1 MRFAHKR
8 GARLIEPGA
17 DATIHSTMDKK
28 TLSVLL
34 LVVFIPSLLICLHP
48 TTSESFQYD
57 AVISQIAAHDGAAAN
72 ALDASRTFEARRNHP
87 PLLSY
92 IIELN
97 NRIFG
102 NGPFGARIF
111 SIVFGSLT
119 CLVVAIAV
127 AALLPPVPIRL
138 PAAVTAG
145 WLLCVLP
152 VHLYVS
158 RTSNWDA
165 VYGFFATSSLLCMA
179 SYALHGSPHRLYA
192 AALFGALAFLTCEL
206 GLSLLPAAGFVLLM
220 DAGRMPRSRLAMRW
234 AGIILFVGALFISLW
249 PGGVLKLDLGKTLL
263 YRWRDSAVAQRNA
276 PWYVFYTELFRQSP
290 AFTLCMVLG
299 IVVTLLVPV
308 VRTDL
313 RTKFSSRVLV
323 AALPFWIYAATVFVL
338 SLKERLVYVHH
349 IVDMFPPLVIAVCME
364 LAARASVLGESSKR
378 WALGIGAAAVALSAV
393 AAFNPD
399 PEVVGPQEHPG
410 FLGVSEALRDYPGA
424 RVYCYDTVVLGFY
437 LPHASIEGGPIR
449 FWTPDDVARAKRG
462 RYDFVVFDRA
472 KLDQD
477 YPHAEQLVRALAP
490 EYRLKWVI
498 EHRRTKEQVAWVL
511 APGP

>member
-1 MRFAHKR
+1 
-8 GARLIEPGA
+8 
-17 DATIHSTMDKK
+17 
-28 TLSVLL
+28 
-34 LVVFIPSLLICLHP
+34 VV
-48 TTSESFQYD
+48 
-57 AVISQIAAHDGAAAN
+57 SQIAARDGAVAN
-72 ALDASRTFEARRNHP
+72 ALDTSGTFEGRRNHP

-102 NGPFGARIF
+102 DGPFGARIF

-138 PAAVTAG
+138 PAAITAG

-158 RTSNWDA
+158 RTANWDA

-179 SYALHGSPHRLYA
+179 SYALHGSTHRLYA
-192 AALFGALAFLTCEL
+192 APLFGALAFLTCEL
-206 GLSLLPAAGFVLLM
+206 GLSLLPAAGFVVLM
-220 DAGRMPRSRLAMRW
+220 DAVRMPRSRAALRW
-234 AGIILFVGALFISLW
+234 ARIILFVGALFMLLW
-249 PGGVLKLDLGKTLL
+249 PAGFLKLDLGRTLL
-263 YRWRDSAVAQRNA
+263 DRWRDSAGEPRNL
-276 PWYVFYTELFRQSP
+276 PWYMFYTELFQQSP

-299 IVVTLLVPV
+299 IAVTLLVPV
-308 VRTDL
+308 TRSDL

-323 AALPFWIYAATVFVL
+323 AALPFWIYAATAFVL

-364 LAARASVLGESSKR
+364 LAARVSALGGTAKR
-378 WALGIGAAAVALSAV
+378 WALGIGTAAVALSAI

-424 RVYCYDTVVLGFY
+424 RVYCYDTIVLGFY
-437 LPHASIEGGPIR
+437 LPQASIEGGPTR

-472 KLDQD
+472 KLDKD
-477 YPHAEQLVRALAP
+477 YPHAEQLVGALAP

-498 EHRRTKEQVAWVL
+498 EHRRTKEPVAWVL

>member
-1 MRFAHKR
+1 MPERR
-8 GARLIEPGA
+8 YNR
-17 DATIHSTMDKK
+17 STVGKK

-34 LVVFIPSLLICLHP
+34 LVVFIPSLLIRLHP

-57 AVISQIAAHDGAAAN
+57 AVMSQIAARDGAVAN
-72 ALDASRTFEARRNHP
+72 ALDTSRTFETRRNHP
-87 PLLSY
+87 PLLAY

-102 NGPFGARIF
+102 DGPLGARIF

-138 PAAVTAG
+138 PAAITAG

-165 VYGFFATSSLLCMA
+165 VYGFFATSSLVCMA
-179 SYALHGSPHRLYA
+179 SYALHGQTQRLYA

-206 GLSLLPAAGFVLLM
+206 GLSLLPAAGFVVLM
-220 DAGRMPRSRLAMRW
+220 DALRMRRSSAVLRW
-234 AGIILFVGALFISLW
+234 ALIILFVGALFMLLW
-249 PGGVLKLDLGKTLL
+249 PAGFLKLDLGRTLL
-263 YRWRDSAVAQRNA
+263 YRWRDSAGEPRNL
-276 PWYVFYTELFRQSP
+276 PWYVFYTELFSQSP

-299 IVVTLLVPV
+299 IAVTLLVPV
-308 VRTDL
+308 ARTDL

-323 AALPFWIYAATVFVL
+323 AALPFWIYTATALVL

-349 IVDMFPPLVIAVCME
+349 IVDMFPPLVIAVSME
-364 LAARASVLGESSKR
+364 LAARANPRGESAKR

-410 FLGVSEALRDYPGA
+410 FLGVSEALGDYPGA
-424 RVYCYDTVVLGFY
+424 RVYCYDTTVLGFY
-437 LPHASIEGGPIR
+437 LPHASIEGGPTR
-449 FWTPDDVARAKRG
+449 FWTPDDVVRAKRG
-462 RYDFVVFDRA
+462 KYDFVVFDRA
-472 KLDQD
+472 KLDKD
-477 YPHAEQLVRALAP
+477 YPNAEQLVDALAP
-490 EYRLKWVI
+490 EYHLKWVI
-498 EHRRTKEQVAWVL
+498 EHRRTKEPVAWVL